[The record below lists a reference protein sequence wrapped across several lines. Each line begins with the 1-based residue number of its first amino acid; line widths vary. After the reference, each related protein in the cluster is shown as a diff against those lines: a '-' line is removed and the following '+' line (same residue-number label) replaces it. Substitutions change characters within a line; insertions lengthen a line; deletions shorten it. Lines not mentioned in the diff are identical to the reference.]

1 MECTRCQFLRT
12 ELDRLERVYAAAR
25 RILIANIETT
35 LPTEYNRVRL
45 AAEAARLDLTLAEL
59 ELEQHTQGHQNAN

>member
-25 RILIANIETT
+25 GILTANIETT
-35 LPTEYNRVRL
+35 RPTEYNRVRL